1 MQNQE
6 VGDDL
11 INRQL
16 PFSFLPEKFTFKW
29 GGYKRHRA
37 EAGEKRIADV
47 SGSQLYGN
55 LTSTGCSGCP

>member
-16 PFSFLPEKFTFKW
+16 PFSLLPEKFTFKW
-29 GGYKRHRA
+29 GGYKRLTVK
-37 EAGEKRIADV
+37 AGEKRILEE
-47 SGSQLYGN
+47 SGSQLYGS
-55 LTSTGCSGCP
+55 LTRTGCSGWP

>member
-16 PFSFLPEKFTFKW
+16 PFSFLPEKLTFKW
-29 GGYKRHRA
+29 GGYKRFTVK
-37 EAGEKRIADV
+37 AGEKRKAEEY
-47 SGSQLYGN
+47 GSQFYGS